1 MTGKRVKLVVISVL
15 GVAAIVLM
23 AVFFPKLIG
32 LAGSVVRLFMPFI
45 IGYLFSLLVNPLA
58 KALEKRFRLP
68 RSVCAILVILLT
80 VGVLGGILTAIIMK
94 IVDEIKSIYEN
105 FPVIYV
111 NMTYEWKE
119 ISDKFANIYAMLPSG
134 VQEAVDN
141 LTKNLFDSIAGLAD
155 IEYTP
160 IFTSAG
166 NFAKGL
172 PGIFIAMI
180 AFLLSSYF
188 MISDSERVSGAI
200 NGIFSERF
208 RHKIEAAKIEIK
220 KYVGGYLKA
229 QVIIMMFTF
238 TILFIGLSI
247 LGVEYALIIALATAI
262 FDALPFFG
270 SGAVLWPWSI
280 VSFLSGEIRVGVGL
294 IIIYLCVI
302 FTRQMIEPKIVSK
315 KIGMNPIIT
324 LMSMYVG
331 YKTLAIGGMIF
342 GPLITMFC
350 ISLYRAGIFDGI
362 IEFCRDITRIIKN
375 EAVMIKN
382 QFKE

>member
-15 GVAAIVLM
+15 GVAAIVLL

-119 ISDKFANIYAMLPSG
+119 ISDKFANIYEMLPSG

-188 MISDSERVSGAI
+188 MISDSERVSRAI

-331 YKTLAIGGMIF
+331 YKTLSIGGMIL